1 MMKKCLVCG
10 QEAPTKTLSLLLE
23 EVDCPHCGSYR
34 YELAFQTSYDFFLSQ
49 QSEKERKRIQK
60 QMQKLI
66 KQGAVCF
73 VDDYEKVEM
82 DGYALYALLDVL
94 NPLGIDVAHNNT
106 IDSNYKD

>member
-1 MMKKCLVCG
+1 
-10 QEAPTKTLSLLLE
+10 
-23 EVDCPHCGSYR
+23 
-34 YELAFQTSYDFFLSQ
+34 
-49 QSEKERKRIQK
+49 
-60 QMQKLI
+60 MQKLI

-82 DGYALYALLDVL
+82 DGYALYELLDVL

>member
-10 QEAPTKTLSLLLE
+10 HEAPTKTLSLLLE

-60 QMQKLI
+60 KMQKLI
-66 KQGAVCF
+66 IEA
-73 VDDYEKVEM
+73 YII
-82 DGYALYALLDVL
+82 LL
-94 NPLGIDVAHNNT
+94 N
-106 IDSNYKD
+106 